1 VSTVMEYL
9 QGRGVSFLVLP
20 DPMAERPEDAARKHG
35 FSVDEV
41 VRTVVIAGRFGHSLM
56 VIPASRELDLDLVKE
71 ALDDPEARVA
81 SERDMARSFPDYE
94 TGSLPPLGLFFLVP
108 MYVDPAVANSEAV
121 IFHVG
126 RVSLGIRMP
135 TRDLFRDD
143 PIVVAPLTRGPAE
156 PESDV
161 IEIPEVEADVS
172 ALQAPHGDA
181 PPPA

>member
-9 QGRGVSFLVLP
+9 QGRGVAFLVLP

-41 VRTVVIAGRFGHSLM
+41 VRTAVIAGRFGHSLM
-56 VIPASRELDLDLVKE
+56 VIPASRELDLDLVKA

-94 TGSLPPLGLFFLVP
+94 TGSLPPLGLFFLAP

-143 PIVVAPLTRGPAE
+143 PIVVAPLTRGSAE
-156 PESDV
+156 PEPDV

-181 PPPA
+181 RPPA